1 MTEVLSEEL
10 KKLHTC
16 QTERMKL
23 KKKDLPKAG
32 PEVSGSRLVRQE
44 SWKQDSVFLAASLHV
59 KQLLQLFRMS

>member
-23 KKKDLPKAG
+23 KKKTFPRLGRKCPEAGWYAKKAG
-32 PEVSGSRLVRQE
+32 SKIPSF
-44 SWKQDSVFLAASLHV
+44 W
-59 KQLLQLFRMS
+59 LLLYT